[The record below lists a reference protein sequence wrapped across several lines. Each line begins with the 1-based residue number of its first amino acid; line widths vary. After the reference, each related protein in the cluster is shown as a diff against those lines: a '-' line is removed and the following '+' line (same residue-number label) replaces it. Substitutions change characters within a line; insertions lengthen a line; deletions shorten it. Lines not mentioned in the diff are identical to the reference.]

1 MFMRNTS
8 TILLVNNT
16 ATLYKL
22 GSFQYIIRDVFTGWQ
37 LQATL
42 QKYLN
47 QMFLRTDT
55 AEV

>member
-1 MFMRNTS
+1 MRNTS

-22 GSFQYIIRDVFTGWQ
+22 GSFQYIIRDVFTSWQ

-47 QMFLRTDT
+47 HVFLRTDT